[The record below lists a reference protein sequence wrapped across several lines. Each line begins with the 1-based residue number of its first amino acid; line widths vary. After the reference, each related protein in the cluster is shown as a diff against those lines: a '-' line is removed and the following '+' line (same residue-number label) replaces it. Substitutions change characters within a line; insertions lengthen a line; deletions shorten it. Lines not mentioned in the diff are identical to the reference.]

1 MLRTN
6 PIIVAVLLLLTAAGV
21 RAEELRVA
29 VASNFAGTAAEL
41 GRRFSAA
48 TGHDFEL
55 VPGSSGKLYAQIVNG
70 APFDVFLSADIDRP
84 ARLEEEGLTVPRS
97 RRTYAVGQLVAWSR
111 EPASDG
117 SACLAALRSGVP
129 GKVAIANPEIAP
141 YGAAAREY
149 LQREGLW
156 EALQP
161 RLVLGENIAQTL
173 QFAADGGA
181 IVALV
186 AAAQLETDGLPQGV
200 CQEPVPADRHAPIE
214 QQVVWLE
221 RAAENPA
228 AAAFVEYLASA
239 KARELI
245 TAAGYRVPAE

>member
-1 MLRTN
+1 MMHTN
-6 PIIVAVLLLLTAAGV
+6 RLFIAVLLLLATAGV
-21 RAEELRVA
+21 RAEELRAA
-29 VASNFAGTAAEL
+29 VASNFADTAAEL

-48 TGHDFEL
+48 TGHDVEI

-70 APFDVFLSADIDRP
+70 APFDIFLSADIDRP
-84 ARLEEEGLTVPRS
+84 ARLEEAGLTVPGS

-111 EPASDG
+111 EAALDG
-117 SACLAALRSGVP
+117 SACLAALRPGVP

-156 EALQP
+156 EAVEP

-173 QFAADGGA
+173 QFATDGGA
-181 IVALV
+181 VVALV
-186 AAAQLETDGLPQGV
+186 AAAQLEADGLPQGV
-200 CQEPVPADRHAPIE
+200 CREPVPDDGHAPIE
-214 QQVVWLE
+214 QQVVWLK

-228 AAAFVEYLASA
+228 AAAFIEYLASA

-245 TAAGYRVPAE
+245 TESGYRMPAE